1 VDWCW
6 SFSTNWLQTQQTLN
20 KGKKKQNKTKQN
32 KTPQDMAPKLQSKT
46 LETKAQTCPLYE
58 ATLPQKAVA
67 ESSGQAVP
75 ARVAGIRVQGC

>member
-1 VDWCW
+1 
-6 SFSTNWLQTQQTLN
+6 
-20 KGKKKQNKTKQN
+20 
-32 KTPQDMAPKLQSKT
+32 MAPKLQSKT

-75 ARVAGIRVQGC
+75 EDLLTPVSEGSTISRAYYHSSNVWAAL